1 MGGACD
7 IRAVLF
13 DAAGTLLLPR
23 EPVGATYARFARRY
37 LASSAGLA
45 ANSRLAA
52 SAGQSPAAAP
62 SAARLGEA
70 FARVFESAPA
80 NAHPDA
86 PPGRRAALERA
97 WWQARLRET
106 FRAADQELRFEE
118 SPHFGPCADAL
129 WLHYGSPRAWRLA
142 AGAEQALAALRAQG
156 LTLAILSNFDQ
167 RLHGLLRGLNVRCY
181 FDAVVLPAESGAAKP
196 SPAIFAHCLAQ
207 LGIAPRQAL
216 LVGDHPVRDLQAARA
231 AGLHA
236 LDIRQLPAA
245 PAASGAHNARAGG
258 FAALPAVVERMNRR
272 AQSATPGAAFAARG
286 RAVGLRA

>member
-1 MGGACD
+1 MPPISPPPPGGAGCD

-37 LASSAGLA
+37 LSAGPARNGRSA
-45 ANSRLAA
+45 AK
-52 SAGQSPAAAP
+52 AP
-62 SAARLGEA
+62 SAALLGEA

-80 NAHPDA
+80 NAHPHA

-129 WLHYGSPRAWRLA
+129 WRHYGSPRAWRVA
-142 AGAEQALAALRAQG
+142 AGAEQALAALRARG
-156 LTLAILSNFDQ
+156 LALAIVSNFDQ
-167 RLHGLLRGLNVRCY
+167 RLHGLLRGLNLRRY
-181 FDAVVLPAESGAAKP
+181 FDAVVLPADTGAAKP
-196 SPAIFAHCLAQ
+196 HPESFAHCLAQ

-216 LVGDHPVRDLQAARA
+216 FVGDHPLRDLQAARD

-236 LDIRQLPAA
+236 MDIR
-245 PAASGAHNARAGG
+245 H
-258 FAALPAVVERMNRR
+258 LPAVVERMKRR
-272 AQSATPGAAFAARG
+272 AQSAAPGAAFAARG
-286 RAVGLRA
+286 RTESLRA